1 MLGVDSSLE
10 KCTVGSC
17 TVLHVISEDLFTW
30 LSSLLAVSPEL
41 RIHALEKVRGREA
54 VGNGQCR
61 F

>member
-1 MLGVDSSLE
+1 MH
-10 KCTVGSC
+10 
-17 TVLHVISEDLFTW
+17 TVLHVLSEDLLTW

-41 RIHALEKVRGREA
+41 RIHALERVRGREA